1 MQILVKKYIITEEEM
16 YRILYSIFNVNMG
29 KKNSRNKKNKGNR
42 GKSTEGSKSTA
53 ADGVKMPNTQNGEN
67 RGKSTEDSKSTAAD
81 GVKMPNTQ
89 NGENK
94 KESFWKKIIW
104 LVIGSIITLIVTG
117 IYQIWKDQDKK
128 IIINDITIN
137 EVSDNLILREGITIE
152 KQLVKID
159 EDGNMKQGIPFN
171 KTYELIM
178 KEQGE
183 INDIF
188 LVVKDE
194 FQEKGYKIQYI
205 SSSNIETK
213 CINPLKR
220 EKEMKVKELQITL
233 YNDEIGEKKDI
244 KKDVYIAFG
253 NGETHSIKM
262 YLLQVA
268 FDGTVRCVAV
278 DDILDKNEGGVVSSK
293 EMTEMEKDI
302 KMHLEKYRS
311 EISEVK
317 RKINEEN
324 HLYY

>member
-1 MQILVKKYIITEEEM
+1 VQILIKKYIITEEEM

-29 KKNSRNKKNKGNR
+29 NKNNQNKKNKG
-42 GKSTEGSKSTA
+42 
-53 ADGVKMPNTQNGEN
+53 N

-81 GVKMPNTQ
+81 RVKIPDTQ

-94 KESFWKKIIW
+94 KESFWKTIIL
-104 LVIGSIITLIVTG
+104 LVIGSIITLIVTRT
-117 IYQIWKDQDKK
+117 YQIWEDQDKK
-128 IIINDITIN
+128 INIRDITIT
-137 EVSDNLILREGITIE
+137 EVSDNLKLSEGITIE
-152 KQLVKID
+152 KPLAIID
-159 EDGNMKQGIPFN
+159 EDGNVKQGVPFN
-171 KTYELIM
+171 RTYELII
-178 KEQGE
+178 EGQGK
-183 INDIF
+183 IDDVF
-188 LVVKDE
+188 LAVKDE
-194 FQEKGYKIQYI
+194 FQRKEYKIQYI
-205 SSSNIETK
+205 SSNNIETK

-220 EKEMKVKELQITL
+220 EKEMKVKELQIAL
-233 YNDEIGEKKDI
+233 YNDEKGEKKNI